1 MRPIDADALIDD
13 LEMKPWVHVTDY
25 NIAYY
30 AVKDAVPVGGCED
43 CARNADNGG
52 LYDDGRTRCPIQE
65 HYYLPRD
72 GFCHLWEKRK
82 GGERHE

>member
-1 MRPIDADALIDD
+1 MRLIRFMGAAE
-13 LEMKPWVHVTDY
+13 LRKH
-25 NIAYY
+25 
-30 AVKDAVPVGGCED
+30 DAVPVGRCED

-82 GGERHE
+82 DGEQHGE